1 MAAAFGWGALG
12 AAALLLGSP
21 IAYQLAPSRNVIAV
35 VMALGTGL
43 LIGSVSFELV
53 DEALKTHTVAWV
65 ALQVLA
71 GAAVFTIGDWLLTR
85 GGGGERKDMEGAQ
98 ADGSP
103 LAIVLGSVL
112 DGIPESFVLGLTVL
126 QGGVSLSLLAGVAL
140 SNLPE
145 GMSSSSGLK
154 QAGWPRGRVVAMW
167 SAVVVVSAVSAAAG
181 YVLLD
186 PASGHTGA
194 LVQGFAA
201 GALLAMLADTLL
213 PEAYKVEG
221 VLTGPLVVVG
231 FAISLALSAIE

>member
-1 MAAAFGWGALG
+1 VLEAFGWGALG
-12 AAALLLGSP
+12 AAALLVGAL
-21 IAYQLAPSRNVIAV
+21 IAYQLAPSRGVIAV

-53 DEALKTHTVAWV
+53 DEALKTQSVAWV
-65 ALQVLA
+65 ALLILV

-85 GGGGERKDMEGAQ
+85 RGGGARKDPQGAQ
-98 ADGSP
+98 AEGSP

-112 DGIPESFVLGLTVL
+112 DGVPESFVLGLTVL
-126 QGGVSLSLLAGVAL
+126 QGGVSVSLLAGVVL

-154 QAGWPRGRVVAMW
+154 AAGWPRGRVVLMW

-181 YVLLD
+181 YLLLD
-186 PASGHTGA
+186 PASGRTGA
-194 LVQGFAA
+194 LVQAFAG

-221 VLTGPLVVVG
+221 VLTGPLVVTG
-231 FAISLALSAIE
+231 FAVSLALSAI

>member
-1 MAAAFGWGALG
+1 VAEAFGWGALG
-12 AAALLLGSP
+12 ASALLIGAL
-21 IAYQLAPSRNVIAV
+21 IAYLLAPSRGVIAV

-43 LIGSVSFELV
+43 LIGSVAFELI
-53 DEALKTHTVAWV
+53 DEALKTRTVAWV
-65 ALQVLA
+65 ALLVLV
-71 GAAVFTIGDWLLTR
+71 GAAVFTVGDWLLTR
-85 GGGGERKDMEGAQ
+85 RGGGERKDMEGAQ
-98 ADGSP
+98 AEGSP

-154 QAGWPRGRVVAMW
+154 AAGWPRGRVVLMW
-167 SAVVVVSAVSAAAG
+167 SAVALVSAVSAAAG
-181 YVLLD
+181 YLLLD
-186 PASGHTGA
+186 PASGRTGA
-194 LVQGFAA
+194 LVQAFAA

-231 FAISLALSAIE
+231 FAISLALSAI